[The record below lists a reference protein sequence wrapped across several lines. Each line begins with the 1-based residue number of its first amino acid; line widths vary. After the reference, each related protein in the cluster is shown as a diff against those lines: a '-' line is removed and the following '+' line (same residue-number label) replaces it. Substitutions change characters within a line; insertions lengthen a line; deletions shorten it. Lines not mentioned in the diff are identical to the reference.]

1 MGYLFQSTPK
11 IINMIFIAPFENN
24 DNIIKEECYHYDG
37 KEVEMKVNL
46 QENGQG
52 FLEYG
57 LIIIIVAVLVI
68 VMLAIFGDRV
78 GLIFSNVIDAI

>member
-1 MGYLFQSTPK
+1 MRLNF
-11 IINMIFIAPFENN
+11 
-24 DNIIKEECYHYDG
+24 
-37 KEVEMKVNL
+37 

-78 GLIFSNVIDAI
+78 GLTFSNVIDAI